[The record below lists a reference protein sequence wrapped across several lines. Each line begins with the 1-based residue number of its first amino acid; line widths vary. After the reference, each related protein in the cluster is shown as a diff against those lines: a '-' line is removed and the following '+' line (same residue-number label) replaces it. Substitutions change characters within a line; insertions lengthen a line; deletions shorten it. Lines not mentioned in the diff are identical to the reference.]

1 MEHSCLYCQQPLK
14 GRADKKFCD
23 DQCKSAYH
31 NKSQHSKEVYIKTIN
46 KQLRANR
53 TALRKA
59 CPAGK
64 ATVRKD
70 FLIKLGMDFKYFTH
84 TWTSQGNNRY
94 FFCYDYGYTPANEP
108 EKVLVIQQQEYMLN

>member
-1 MEHSCLYCQQPLK
+1 MENNCLYCQQPLK

-31 NKSQHSKEVYIKTIN
+31 NKNQHSKEVYIKTIN

-70 FLIKLGMDFKYFTH
+70 FLIKLGMNLNISRIYGQARVAIHIIFVMTMDIHKQMNLKKY
-84 TWTSQGNNRY
+84 WLSSSR
-94 FFCYDYGYTPANEP
+94 
-108 EKVLVIQQQEYMLN
+108 II